1 MGWLC
6 WSGVGKVA
14 WGGEFRSGGEAEKEV
29 GGYKAG
35 GAAER
40 GLSLKL
46 NGYVESVDSSCWLE
60 PKNVVFSIRSTE
72 IEKVFW
78 SKI

>member
-1 MGWLC
+1 
-6 WSGVGKVA
+6 
-14 WGGEFRSGGEAEKEV
+14 
-29 GGYKAG
+29 
-35 GAAER
+35 
-40 GLSLKL
+40 LSLKL